1 MSSLQ
6 ERIAA
11 LADFIAQLRELERLR
26 EIVREAELWA
36 APESRRIHV
45 EKERASR

>member
-11 LADFIAQLRELERLR
+11 LADLIAQLRELERLR
-26 EIVREAELWA
+26 ELVREAELS
-36 APESRRIHV
+36 APESWRIHV
-45 EKERASR
+45 EKERAFR